1 MQFEILYRPS
11 YSLGVVT
18 LTPNE
23 TINVEGGAMVSMS
36 ADMTIETKAKGGI
49 LASLARSMLGGESFF
64 MNTYKAGGQGGQITL
79 APALPGD
86 LAVLELTGDNPMKVQ
101 SGSYVASAE
110 GVQIDTTWGGAK
122 TFFASEGLIMLRAA
136 GTGLVLVSS
145 YGAIHPVTL
154 AAGERYV
161 VDTGH
166 LVAFSDNIGFQVRK
180 VGGIK
185 STLFS
190 GEGLVVEL
198 TGPGMVLI
206 QTRSADAFLSW
217 LIPRLPTRSEGGSGS
232 GFSVKLG

>member
-1 MQFEILYRPS
+1 
-11 YSLGVVT
+11 
-18 LTPNE
+18 
-23 TINVEGGAMVSMS
+23 
-36 ADMTIETKAKGGI
+36 
-49 LASLARSMLGGESFF
+49 
-64 MNTYKAGGQGGQITL
+64 
-79 APALPGD
+79 
-86 LAVLELTGDNPMKVQ
+86 
-101 SGSYVASAE
+101 
-110 GVQIDTTWGGAK
+110 
-122 TFFASEGLIMLRAA
+122 MLRAA
-136 GTGLVLVSS
+136 GAGMVLLSS
-145 YGAIHPVTL
+145 YGAIHPVNL

-217 LIPRLPTRSEGGSGS
+217 LIPRLPTKSEGGSGG